1 MSYDEYTQAQTSQ
14 QVNQDRII
22 QLLAESNDRKDYR
35 FRTLFGSKAL
45 PGVVLEIERLEILK
59 TIVNPVRRKTL
70 QGIYD
75 LYQNVL
81 ISTTSI
87 GGRTMNLLS
96 ETRTRHTEGKGKK
109 EAENNETF

>member
-22 QLLAESNDRKDYR
+22 QLLAESDTRKDYLY
-35 FRTLFGSKAL
+35 RTLFGSKAL
-45 PGVVLEIERLEILK
+45 PGVVLNIERIGLIEG
-59 TIVNPVRRKTL
+59 IVNPVRAQTIRK
-70 QGIYD
+70 ISEMYKH
-75 LYQNVL
+75 VL

-87 GGRTMNLLS
+87 GGKTMNLLS

-109 EAENNETF
+109 QPENNETF